1 MWSRLSGASISTMF
15 ATASKGRLASAM
27 ESHGQRDRALEV
39 LQFAT
44 IQVRLASEQH
54 TRTIWGSVSGL
65 RAWPSLP
72 AMHQGPKTAIEFQ
85 KVLVHQGVTVGD
97 PVGIMAHLGLARAY
111 GVAGDS
117 ANASSRYQ
125 EFFSLWKAADS
136 NVTIGSAR
144 VNR

>member
-1 MWSRLSGASISTMF
+1 
-15 ATASKGRLASAM
+15 
-27 ESHGQRDRALEV
+27 
-39 LQFAT
+39 
-44 IQVRLASEQH
+44 
-54 TRTIWGSVSGL
+54 
-65 RAWPSLP
+65 
-72 AMHQGPKTAIEFQ
+72 MHQGPKAAIEFQ

-111 GVAGDS
+111 AVAGDS